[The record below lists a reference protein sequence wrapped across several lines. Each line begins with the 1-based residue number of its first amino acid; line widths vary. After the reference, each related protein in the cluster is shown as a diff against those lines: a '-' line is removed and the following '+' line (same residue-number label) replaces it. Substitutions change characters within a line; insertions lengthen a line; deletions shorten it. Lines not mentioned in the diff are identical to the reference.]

1 MNNRTR
7 LEQEVADVLKNISRA
22 SYDVDELL
30 NHGKKITD
38 KRRVYINLKIRL
50 DSIDRA
56 VQELLKQRSE
66 L

>member
-1 MNNRTR
+1 MDNKTR
-7 LEQEVADVLKNISRA
+7 LEQEVDDLLKNISRA
-22 SYDVDELL
+22 SYDVNELL
-30 NHGKKITD
+30 NHGYKITD

-56 VQELLKQRSE
+56 VQELLRQRSE

>member
-1 MNNRTR
+1 M
-7 LEQEVADVLKNISRA
+7 KNISRA

-56 VQELLKQRSE
+56 VQELLRQRSE

>member
-1 MNNRTR
+1 MDNKTR
-7 LEQEVADVLKNISRA
+7 LEHEVADVLKNISRA
-22 SYDVDELL
+22 SYAVDELL

-56 VQELLKQRSE
+56 VQELLRQRSE